1 MLELAH
7 RIAEADTD
15 LRRIRKE
22 RHELHGADLTSVEM
36 EILITNSKS
45 AKGFATKLLELT
57 KRLRLID
64 RYERRALSRRK
75 FAIRE
80 LDALRHERDLTA
92 LD

>member
-7 RIAEADTD
+7 RIAEADID

-22 RHELHGADLTSVEM
+22 RHELHGVDLTSVEM

-75 FAIRE
+75 FAIRD
-80 LDALRHERDLTA
+80 LDALRRQTTA
-92 LD
+92 